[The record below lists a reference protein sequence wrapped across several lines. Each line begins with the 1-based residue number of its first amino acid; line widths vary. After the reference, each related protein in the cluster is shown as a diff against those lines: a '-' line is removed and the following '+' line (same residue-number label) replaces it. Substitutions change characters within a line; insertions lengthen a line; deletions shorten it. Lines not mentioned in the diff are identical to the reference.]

1 MNFAVKG
8 KRSLSIFMILALLL
22 SCIGLSPAAA
32 SADADADQASS
43 ALATGNEKPIPEG
56 HIRVH
61 YNGEIKEK
69 GLWLWDDVATPS
81 EVWASDAIPFNDT
94 DVDSYGPYVDVEL
107 ASQAKKIGFLV
118 VDRKTTAKEDGDKH
132 LTIPSAAMNEVWIQ
146 VGSDTVYPYEPVNK
160 DPNTVRIHYVR
171 DDQNHS
177 SYGLWLWKDVLIPS
191 ETIPLPFPKG
201 ATPFTTDK
209 VDRYGAYIDVP
220 LKPDAKQIGL
230 LVVNKDERDGG
241 DKMFSLLDRYD
252 HLWIY
257 EGDDKVYISPYKE
270 LPIAL
275 LSAQAVSDSKL
286 LLGFTMTDDLDLE
299 ELKSGL
305 SIEDK
310 NGTKIAVENV
320 QITGS
325 KTAEVSLNLSP
336 DDFPLSVAYSG
347 RTVIATKGWKFIDE
361 MYHYEGNDLGA
372 TYHDGSV
379 TFKLW
384 APTASSVTANVYA
397 KDDANQYIGS
407 VDLNLGD
414 KGVWSADVD
423 PSEFNVSDLKGYF
436 YQYQVTNDGVTKAVL
451 DPYAKSMAAFT
462 VQTTGQPGADGD
474 TVGKAA
480 IVDLAGTDPEGF
492 DYAQIDGYKKRE
504 DAILWEIHVRDFTS
518 DPAIEGDLNA
528 RWGSYA
534 AFKDKLGYLKS
545 LGVTHVQLLP
555 VMAWYYGDETNMEE
569 RELEYSAQDNQFN
582 WGYDPH
588 NYFSPDGAYSEDPTD
603 PELRIKELKG
613 LIDAVHEAGMG
624 VVLDVVYTHM
634 AKPDF
639 LNDIVPNYYA
649 WQDADGKFVGTFT
662 NNLATNHKMAEKL
675 MIDSVKYWFEEYKID
690 GMRWD
695 MMGDATY
702 ESVQNAYNEAI
713 KINPNAIFTGEG
725 WNTFSG
731 NIADPTLEGKG
742 ATQAWM
748 NKTDSVGVFSDEFR
762 NELKSGYPNEGEPR
776 FLTGGARDINVI
788 FNNIKAQP
796 SNTPSDDP
804 GDILPYLE
812 AHDNLTLHD
821 IIAYTLKKDPAVPEN
836 ELEIHKRLRLGN
848 LMIMTSQGTA
858 FLHAGQEYG
867 RTKQWL
873 ADEAPE
879 QKYHVMQDK
888 NSNETVYFISDSF
901 DSTDV
906 INKID
911 WARATDAEQYPINNI
926 TAKFTAGLIELRK
939 STNAFRLG
947 DMNLVN
953 KNVTLIKAPEIAA
966 NDVAIAYKNA
976 STDGTGDYYVFLNG
990 DNKER
995 TFTIGEDLTSGKV
1008 LVDNDEA
1015 GATGVK
1021 NASGFKLTS
1030 RSITLD
1036 PLTAVVINKKDSGNG
1051 TPVTP
1056 GTPSSGG
1063 SSYSGTGS
1071 SASVPANN
1079 STSDA
1084 LSKLIANLPKDDG
1097 KAAEAIIA
1105 ALNEAGTVADVK
1117 AVDVKGTNV
1126 AAVDVAKLQT
1136 ALNNVLKGLESVE
1149 KALVGNSKLL
1159 EKVKAGVSV
1168 NVKVADVSGTSVEV
1182 SMPADVLSKISQ
1194 AGLAI
1199 TIVTSDATVTIPA
1212 NAMNVAGAK
1221 EIKLVKKLIG
1231 ETEAQSVLNQA
1242 GIANQSLQSVS
1253 RMFGF
1258 AILLVDKDGNS
1269 SNVTSFNKNLDVS
1282 LQLSAQNLAKV
1293 ADKRKAGVYHIAA
1306 DGTLTFLG
1314 GKFNGQQI
1322 HFLTNHFSNFI
1333 VLDST
1338 KTFGDTVGNWAKD
1351 YIEVLAARS
1360 ITDGVSA
1367 DQFAP
1372 NGTVTRGQMAV
1383 FLGRA
1388 LNISEESL
1396 GGGFTDVSSSQ
1407 HYAGYVNALK
1417 AAGIMNGYEDGT
1429 FRPDQAVTREEMVA
1443 IIMKAYNY
1451 ATGET
1456 VAVESGSGAFKDIHL
1471 VSGYA
1476 VDSLKAAAS
1485 LGIVEGN
1492 AGGNFEPKSLFTRAQ
1507 MAKVLV
1513 KLMEKTGQF

>member
-8 KRSLSIFMILALLL
+8 KKSLSIFMIVALLL
-22 SCIGLSPAAA
+22 SCVGLSSTAA
-32 SADADADQASS
+32 SADVDSGMS
-43 ALATGNEKPIPEG
+43 ALAAGSGTPVPEG

-61 YNGEIKEK
+61 YNGEIKDN
-69 GLWLWDDVATPS
+69 GLWLWDDVAAPS
-81 EVWASDAIPFNDT
+81 EVWSSDAIPFNST

-107 ASQAKKIGFLV
+107 ASNAKKIGFLV
-118 VDRKTTAKEDGDKH
+118 VDRISKDKESGNKH
-132 LTIPSAAMNEVWIQ
+132 LTITSATMNEVWIK

-171 DDQNHS
+171 DDQTYR
-177 SYGLWLWKDVLIPS
+177 SYGLWLWKDVLTPS
-191 ETIPLPFPKG
+191 ETIPLPFPKA
-201 ATPFTTDK
+201 ATPFTADQ

-220 LKPDAKQIGL
+220 LKADAKQLGL
-230 LVVNKDERDGG
+230 LVVNPNKESDRDGG
-241 DKMFSLLDRYD
+241 DKMFSLLDKYD

-257 EGDDKVYISPYKE
+257 QGDDKVYISPYKE
-270 LPIAL
+270 LPVAL
-275 LSAQAVSDSKL
+275 LSAEAISDGKL
-286 LLGFTMTDDLDLE
+286 LLNFTMTDGLDVAELE
-299 ELKSGL
+299 SGL

-310 NGTKIAVENV
+310 NGTSVAVESV
-320 QITGS
+320 VITGS
-325 KTAEVSLNLSP
+325 KTAEVNLSFSL
-336 DDFPLSVAYSG
+336 DSFPLSVTYTG
-347 RTVIATKGWKFIDE
+347 RTVVTTKGWRMLDE

-372 TYHDGSV
+372 TYHGGKA

-384 APTASSVTANVYA
+384 APTASSVTANVYD
-397 KDDANQYIGS
+397 KDDANQYIGN
-407 VDLNLGD
+407 VELALGD
-414 KGVWSADVD
+414 KGVWTADVD
-423 PSEFNVSDLKGYF
+423 PTELNLSDLKGYY
-436 YQYQVTNDGVTKAVL
+436 YQYQVTNNGVTKAVL

-462 VQTTGQPGADGD
+462 VQTTGQPGSGGD

-492 DYAQIDGYKKRE
+492 DYAQIDSYKKRE
-504 DAILWEIHVRDFTS
+504 DAVLWEIHVRDFTS
-518 DPAIEGDLNA
+518 DPAIEGDLSA

-534 AFKDKLGYLKS
+534 AFKDKLEYLKS

-569 RELEYSAQDNQFN
+569 RELEYSARDNQFN

-675 MIDSVKYWFEEYKID
+675 MIDSVKYWFKEYKID

-713 KINPNAIFTGEG
+713 KINPNALFTGEG

-731 NIADPTLEGKG
+731 NIADPSLEGKG

-821 IIAYTLKKDPAVPEN
+821 IIAYTLKKDPTVPEN

-873 ADEAPE
+873 ADTEPE
-879 QKYHVMQDK
+879 QKFHVMKDK
-888 NSNETVYFISDSF
+888 DSNKTVYFISDSF

-911 WARATDAEQYPINNI
+911 WGRATDAEKYPINNT
-926 TAKFTAGLIELRK
+926 TAKYTSGLIELRK
-939 STNAFRLG
+939 STDAFRLG

-953 KNVTLIKAPEIAA
+953 NNVTLIKAPEIAA

-976 STDGTGDYYVFLNG
+976 STDGTGNYYVFMNG

-1015 GATGVK
+1015 GATEV
-1021 NASGFKLTS
+1021 NNRSGFKLTS
-1030 RSITLD
+1030 SSITLE
-1036 PLTAVVINKKDSGNG
+1036 PLTAVVINKKDNG
-1051 TPVTP
+1051 SVP
-1056 GTPSSGG
+1056 GTPPSGG
-1063 SSYSGTGS
+1063 TSYSGSGS
-1071 SASVPANN
+1071 GASVPASN
-1079 STSDA
+1079 STTDA
-1084 LSKLIANLPKDDG
+1084 LGKLLTNLPKDDA

-1105 ALNEAGTVADVK
+1105 ALNELGTVADVK
-1117 AVDVKGTNV
+1117 AEDVKGTNV
-1126 AAVDVAKLQT
+1126 AAVNAAKLQT
-1136 ALNNVLKGLESVE
+1136 ALNNLQKGLESVK
-1149 KALVGNSKLL
+1149 KALAGNSKLL

-1168 NVKVADVSGTSVEV
+1168 TVKVADVSGTSVEV
-1182 SMPADVLSKISQ
+1182 SVPADVLDKINQ

-1199 TIVTSDATVTIPA
+1199 TLVTSDAVITIPA
-1212 NAMNVAGAK
+1212 NALEAAGAK
-1221 EIKLVKKLIG
+1221 EFKLTKKLIG
-1231 ETEAQSVLNQA
+1231 ETEAQSILNQA
-1242 GIANQSLQSVS
+1242 GIANQSLQPVS

-1258 AILLVDKDGNS
+1258 TITVIDKNGNS
-1269 SNVTSFNKNLDVS
+1269 SNLTTFNKNLNVF
-1282 LQLSAQNLAKV
+1282 LQLTAQNLANL

-1306 DGTLTFLG
+1306 DGLTNFKG

-1322 HFLTNHFSNFI
+1322 HFLTDHFSNFI
-1333 VLDST
+1333 VLEST

-1360 ITDGVSA
+1360 ITDGVTS

-1372 NGTVTRGQMAV
+1372 KGTVTRGQMAV

-1388 LNISEESL
+1388 LNIAEDSQ
-1396 GGGFTDVSSSQ
+1396 GAAFTDVSGDQ
-1407 HYAGYVNALK
+1407 YYARYVNAMKL
-1417 AAGIMNGYEDGT
+1417 AGIMNGYEDGT
-1429 FRPDQAVTREEMVA
+1429 FRPDQDVTREEMVTM
-1443 IIMKAYNY
+1443 IMKAYSY
-1451 ATGET
+1451 TTGET
-1456 VAVESGSGAFKDIHL
+1456 TAVESESGSFKDIHL
-1471 VSGYA
+1471 VSEYA
-1476 VDSLKAAAS
+1476 VNSLKAAAS
-1485 LGIVEGN
+1485 LGFVEGV
-1492 AGGNFEPKSLFTRAQ
+1492 ADGYFEPKSLFTRAQ
-1507 MAKVLV
+1507 MAKVLI